1 MERQNHAYEAMKKT
15 PEELVIWVIEEA
27 LRRKYRDFSGDPGN

>member
-15 PEELVIWVIEEA
+15 PEELVIWVIDRSPEA
-27 LRRKYRDFSGDPGN
+27 EVSGLFR